1 MSAQILDGKA
11 YAAELRAA
19 MAKETAELAGRG
31 LHPKLALL
39 LVGDDPASHTYV
51 RAKQRACKEIGIVSE
66 VIELPAKVPALQ
78 LVEKV
83 TQLNNEEA
91 CHGILVQLPLPV
103 HIDPGDVLYAVDPR
117 KDVDGLHPENLGL
130 LAAGG
135 TGQPVACTPQACM
148 HLLGRAGVD
157 PRGQRVAVI
166 GRSRI
171 VGRPLAL
178 LLGNADATVTA
189 CHSRTA
195 DLAAA
200 CRAADVLITAAGRP
214 GLVTGDMVKEG
225 AVVIDVGITRGPD
238 GVLRGDV
245 DYAAAA
251 ARAAWITPVP
261 GGVGPLTVAMLM
273 RNAIGLARAQAGHG

>member
-1 MSAQILDGKA
+1 GKA
-11 YAAELRAA
+11 YAAQLRAA
-19 MAKETAELAGRG
+19 MAKEAAELAGRG

-39 LVGDDPASHTYV
+39 LVGDDPASRTYV
-51 RAKQRACKEIGIVSE
+51 NAKQRACKQIGIVSE
-66 VIELPAKVPALQ
+66 VIELPASASALQ
-78 LVEKV
+78 LVEKI
-83 TQLNNEEA
+83 TRLNHEEG
-91 CHGILVQLPLPV
+91 CHGILVQLPLPA

-135 TGQPVACTPQACM
+135 TGQPVACTPRACLY
-148 HLLGRAGVD
+148 LLERAGVD
-157 PRGQRVAVI
+157 PKGKTVAVI

-195 DLAAA
+195 DFAAA
-200 CRAADVLITAAGRP
+200 CRAADVVIAAAGSP
-214 GLVTGDMVKEG
+214 GLVTGEMVKEG
-225 AVVIDVGITRGPD
+225 AVVIDVGITRDPD
-238 GVLRGDV
+238 GSLRGDV
-245 DYAAAA
+245 AFEEAA

-273 RNAIGLARAQAGHG
+273 RNAIDLARAQAGHG